1 MLFNAHNFCGMAN
14 HFSMLGLGK
23 SGKITKKCGQ
33 HFLQILLREE
43 GTEEQRGHEKV
54 FVSLSG
60 CTCPSLC
67 ETEGSSVCL
76 VALRASGH
84 WDDD

>member
-33 HFLQILLREE
+33 HFLQILLQELRNK
-43 GTEEQRGHEKV
+43 GAMRR
-54 FVSLSG
+54 SLSLSQWVHM
-60 CTCPSLC
+60 PII
-67 ETEGSSVCL
+67 V
-76 VALRASGH
+76 
-84 WDDD
+84 